1 MKKVTS
7 VIVALMMLFS
17 ICTVCASAA
26 VNDAV
31 LALRVTP
38 TATSYNPGEEVTF
51 EVSYESTA
59 DIGNVG
65 ICTLH
70 IGYDSS
76 VFELLEDASGSPDLD
91 GSATVFFDGYALAGT
106 VSLANSFIQTTN
118 KLSAADTAKGW
129 DTVLKIAM
137 TQDGALFDAST
148 ETKAFAFKLK
158 VKDTAAGG
166 TYAVGVTDASIQ
178 DYSTFVN
185 EELGAISGP
194 SGAELE
200 FSTGKVFDLAD
211 ASVTVAGGSTPDPTP
226 TVTVENLDTQAQW
239 QDKDAGL
246 MRVAF
251 RGNIKGY
258 DATTDLV
265 TGSTTELNKLTEIGV
280 MFSKT
285 DSTPTKEEGATVVP
299 AYTIYD
305 FTTGG
310 YFYRAVVG
318 SIDYQSA
325 ETLYANAY
333 IVLDGTT
340 YTATNAVISTTG
352 AAEYTRATGNGMAAK

>member
-91 GSATVFFDGYALAGT
+91 GSKTVFFDGYALAGT

-158 VKDTAAGG
+158 VKDNAAGG
-166 TYAVGVTDASIQ
+166 NYAVGVTDASIQ

-200 FSTGKVFDLAD
+200 FSTGKVFELVD
-211 ASVTVAGGSTPDPTP
+211 ATVAVAGGSAPVEP
-226 TVTVENLDTQAQW
+226 TVTVENLATQVQW

-258 DATTDLV
+258 KAEDDLV
-265 TGSTTELNKLTEIGV
+265 SGSTTELNKLTEIGV
-280 MFSKT
+280 IFSKT
-285 DSTPTKEEGATVVP
+285 DSTPTIEEGATVVP

-305 FTTGG
+305 FTSGG

-318 SIDYQSA
+318 SIDYTST

-340 YTATNAVISTTG
+340 YTAANGVVSTTG
-352 AAEYTRATGNGMAAK
+352 AQAYAAGVANNMPAK